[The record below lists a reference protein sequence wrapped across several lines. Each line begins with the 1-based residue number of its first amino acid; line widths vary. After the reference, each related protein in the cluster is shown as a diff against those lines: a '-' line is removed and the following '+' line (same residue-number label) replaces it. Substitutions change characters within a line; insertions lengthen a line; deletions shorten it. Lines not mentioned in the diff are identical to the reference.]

1 MTDIL
6 STDQA
11 AAALG
16 ISRRRLRAIVAAGTV
31 TPARLGR
38 SLIWTEAD
46 LAVIRPRLNEPKG
59 RPGAPSGERNWRHRS
74 HRASEVARTAPNA
87 LSTY

>member
-1 MTDIL
+1 MPAADFLT
-6 STDQA
+6 TDQA

-31 TPARLGR
+31 SPARLGR
-38 SLIWTEAD
+38 ALAWTEAD
-46 LAVIRPRLNEPKG
+46 LAVVRPRLQG

-74 HRASEVARTAPNA
+74 HRAAP
-87 LSTY
+87 